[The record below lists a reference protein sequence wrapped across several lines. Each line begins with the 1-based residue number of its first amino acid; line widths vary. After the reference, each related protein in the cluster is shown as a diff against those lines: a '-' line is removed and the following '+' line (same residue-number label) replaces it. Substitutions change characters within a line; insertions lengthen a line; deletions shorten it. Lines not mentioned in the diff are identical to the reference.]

1 MVKLWN
7 NKYSEVFKLSTR
19 TLLNKI
25 MTKKFIEI
33 CVFIIAI
40 GTLAWQSHNTFET
53 YIAGR
58 TTFAISKQTSDSMTP
73 PTIVVCQTHK
83 WNNGLTWKKVNTA
96 NILDKDWF
104 DSQFYWLNDKINI
117 SYISNADTQNLT
129 L

>member
-1 MVKLWN
+1 MMEYNCSIKKL
-7 NKYSEVFKLSTR
+7 
-19 TLLNKI
+19 
-25 MTKKFIEI
+25 IEI
-33 CVFIIAI
+33 CVFLIAI